1 MSDLKKTKPRS
12 PSPTGQNTYPAGPI
26 RERILKAAFSLFSES
41 GFSATSMLDIV
52 TRARVSKRDLYA
64 LFPNKHALLA
74 ACIHERA
81 GRMRRPLDTAAPVP
95 QTRDALTKLLVEFGV
110 SVLKT
115 VCQPEVLTVYRLAI
129 AESDR
134 APEIA
139 RTLDNSGREANHKT
153 LAQLLAKAQ
162 ERRLV
167 ANADPA
173 ALAARYFT
181 MLWGDLLLG
190 LLMRVRKAPT
200 AREFRPMPV
209 RRRKPCSADFHST
222 MKYRNRPIGERKTL
236 RVVRECLR
244 LGPRY
249 WVFRCGR
256 PGASGQ
262 SAARILLLPRFQT
275 DLRIAAMAHH
285 EMCLLPNRRNSLV
298 LCYHSALNLICR

>member
-1 MSDLKKTKPRS
+1 
-12 PSPTGQNTYPAGPI
+12 
-26 RERILKAAFSLFSES
+26 
-41 GFSATSMLDIV
+41 MLDIV

-64 LFPNKHALLA
+64 FFPNKHALLA

-181 MLWGDLLLG
+181 VLWGDLLLG

-200 AREFRPMPV
+200 EREIQTHARAATE
-209 RRRKPCSADFHST
+209 
-222 MKYRNRPIGERKTL
+222 TL
-236 RVVRECLR
+236 FC
-244 LGPRY
+244 
-249 WVFRCGR
+249 
-256 PGASGQ
+256 
-262 SAARILLLPRFQT
+262 RF
-275 DLRIAAMAHH
+275 
-285 EMCLLPNRRNSLV
+285 P
-298 LCYHSALNLICR
+298 